1 MITDV
6 SSQDG
11 EMIALIADL
20 FSWQS
25 GAAAYIAEAPVPTVH
40 LWYGWVKHLFICSEG

>member
-1 MITDV
+1 MSPVET
-6 SSQDG
+6 G
-11 EMIALIADL
+11 EMIALITDL

-25 GAAAYIAEAPVPTVH
+25 GAAYIVEPPVPTVH